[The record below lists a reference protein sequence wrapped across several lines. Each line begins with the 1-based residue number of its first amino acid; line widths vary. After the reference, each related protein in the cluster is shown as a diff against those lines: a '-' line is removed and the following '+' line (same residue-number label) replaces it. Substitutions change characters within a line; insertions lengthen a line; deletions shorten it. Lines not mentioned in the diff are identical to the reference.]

1 MSFAVEVVK
10 GKKYRL
16 FAELGFLPNGKRERK
31 TKMVEAKGI
40 KEARKLAQEFEDDL
54 LARMVFDENML
65 FMEFTEKW
73 IDNYASVELEQSTF
87 ENYKSA
93 LKVITE
99 YFPKQRVSEIKALSI
114 IEFFN
119 SERKLKRG
127 SLEAKYKVLKSLFK
141 YAVQWSIIKDED
153 NPMLDIE
160 KPKNA
165 QKQTNKDFY
174 RNDEIKIMLN
184 LIEELTEEQQL
195 IVQLALVGALRRGE
209 IIAITHD
216 VLDFEN
222 SSILIK
228 RSLQQSKKDGVKLKG
243 TKSED
248 TRIIILP
255 KSLMDRLHKLYIKK
269 LNLRMSMGKLWE
281 GHKEDGKELIFLFS
295 NEYGKPYR
303 PDSITQFWNRFT
315 IRHKDVLRRI
325 RFHDLRHSSATFLLS
340 EGVNM
345 KVIQKRLGHKNIKTT
360 LNLYSHV
367 SEKDDEKVSELFS
380 DFL

>member
-16 FAELGFLPNGKRERK
+16 FAELGLLPNGKRERK
-31 TKMVEAKGI
+31 TKMADAKGI

-65 FMEFTEKW
+65 FTEFTEKW

-87 ENYKSA
+87 ENYEKA
-93 LKVITE
+93 LEVIKE
-99 YFPKQRVSEIKALSI
+99 YFSKQRVSEIKALSI

-119 SERKLKRG
+119 NERKLKRG

-153 NPMLDIE
+153 NPMLNIE

-174 RNDEIKIMLN
+174 RNDEIKLMLK
-184 LIEELTEEQQL
+184 LIDELTEEQQL

-228 RSLQQSKKDGVKLKG
+228 RSLQQSEKDGLKLKG

-255 KSLMDRLHKLYIKK
+255 KPLMDRLHKLYIKK

-303 PDSITQFWNRFT
+303 PDSVTQFWNRFT
-315 IRHKDVLRRI
+315 IRHKDILRRI

>member
-65 FMEFTEKW
+65 FTEFTEKW
-73 IDNYASVELEQSTF
+73 LDNYASVELEQSTF
-87 ENYKSA
+87 ENYEKA
-93 LKVITE
+93 LEVIKE
-99 YFPKQRVSEIKALSI
+99 YFSKQRVSEIKALSI

-119 SERKLKRG
+119 NERKLKRG

-174 RNDEIKIMLN
+174 RNDEIKIMLK
-184 LIEELTEEQQL
+184 LIDELTEEQQL

-228 RSLQQSKKDGVKLKG
+228 RSLQQSEKDGLKLKG

-255 KSLMDRLHKLYIKK
+255 KSLMDRIHKLYIKK

-281 GHKEDGKELIFLFS
+281 GHKEDSKELIFLFS

-303 PDSITQFWNRFT
+303 PDSVTQFWNRFT
-315 IRHKDVLRRI
+315 IRHKDILRRI